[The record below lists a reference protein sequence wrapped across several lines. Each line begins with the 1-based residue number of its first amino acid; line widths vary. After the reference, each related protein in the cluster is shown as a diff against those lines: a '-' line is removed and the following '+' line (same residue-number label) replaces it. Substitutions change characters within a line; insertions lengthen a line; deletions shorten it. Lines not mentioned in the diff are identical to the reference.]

1 MLFRMKDEK
10 AHQLEAELDKLQADG
25 PAAWAKLPEEEL
37 FTPAGFSEERAEAT
51 SYSNYSYWG
60 STFRAFFKNRV
71 AVLLL
76 VALIA
81 VVAFAFLQPCLP
93 GQADPNLCA
102 VDPATGIQYRNIAP
116 GEKGF
121 IWGSNA
127 IGQDLWARIWAGART
142 SLTIAFFVALIE
154 AVVGITVGVLWG
166 YVRQLDFFFTELY
179 NICDNVPSTIIL
191 ILISYVASP
200 SVQTLILGMSITG
213 WIAMARFIRNQILII
228 RDRDYN
234 VASRCIGT
242 PTSRIVVRN
251 LLPYLVSVIMLRM
264 ALTIPAAIG
273 SEVFITYIGLGL
285 SVEVPSLGNLINDG
299 RKVMMQ
305 AGLRYQLLYPTIILS
320 FVTIAFYLI
329 GNAFSDAADPKNH
342 LQYGGTGM
350 KKNELILSVRDLN
363 IKFNLRGKILHA
375 IRGIDLDVYHGEVL
389 AIVGESGSGKSV
401 FTKSFMGL
409 LDSNGSITSGTIDY
423 FGADD
428 HQPIRLSELK
438 KEKDWLK
445 VRGHEI
451 AMIMQD
457 PMTSLN
463 PLKTIGDQI
472 MEAVELHQG
481 LKGAAAREK
490 TLEYLRDV
498 GIADPEVRFKQ
509 YPHEFSGGM
518 RQRVVIAIAVACN
531 PQILICDEPTTA
543 LDVTIQA
550 QILEL
555 LKEMRVK
562 YNLTIILIT
571 HDLGVVANIADRVA
585 VMYAGDIVE
594 IGTSDEIYY
603 DPRHPYTWALLS
615 SMPQMG
621 VKGEDLFNIQGTPP
635 NLFTEIHGDAFAPRN
650 PLALKIDFVKRPP
663 YFDVSTTHRAK
674 TWLLD
679 PRAPKIEP
687 PAAVRMLQEEGK

>member
-51 SYSNYSYWG
+51 SYSNYRSWG

-342 LQYGGTGM
+342 LQ
-350 KKNELILSVRDLN
+350 
-363 IKFNLRGKILHA
+363 
-375 IRGIDLDVYHGEVL
+375 
-389 AIVGESGSGKSV
+389 
-401 FTKSFMGL
+401 
-409 LDSNGSITSGTIDY
+409 
-423 FGADD
+423 
-428 HQPIRLSELK
+428 
-438 KEKDWLK
+438 
-445 VRGHEI
+445 
-451 AMIMQD
+451 
-457 PMTSLN
+457 
-463 PLKTIGDQI
+463 
-472 MEAVELHQG
+472 
-481 LKGAAAREK
+481 
-490 TLEYLRDV
+490 
-498 GIADPEVRFKQ
+498 
-509 YPHEFSGGM
+509 
-518 RQRVVIAIAVACN
+518 
-531 PQILICDEPTTA
+531 
-543 LDVTIQA
+543 
-550 QILEL
+550 
-555 LKEMRVK
+555 
-562 YNLTIILIT
+562 
-571 HDLGVVANIADRVA
+571 
-585 VMYAGDIVE
+585 
-594 IGTSDEIYY
+594 
-603 DPRHPYTWALLS
+603 
-615 SMPQMG
+615 
-621 VKGEDLFNIQGTPP
+621 
-635 NLFTEIHGDAFAPRN
+635 
-650 PLALKIDFVKRPP
+650 
-663 YFDVSTTHRAK
+663 
-674 TWLLD
+674 
-679 PRAPKIEP
+679 
-687 PAAVRMLQEEGK
+687 

>member
-1 MLFRMKDEK
+1 MAKASDFEGKKQDELFYFVDYSPE
-10 AHQLEAELDKLQADG
+10 EAERVG
-25 PAAWAKLPEEEL
+25 
-37 FTPAGFSEERAEAT
+37 
-51 SYSNYSYWG
+51 YSNYSYWG

-81 VVAFAFLQPCLP
+81 VVAFAFLQPYLP
-93 GQADPNLCA
+93 GQVDPNLCA
-102 VDPATGIQYRNIAP
+102 VDPVTGIQFRNIAP
-116 GEKGF
+116 GEEGF

-342 LQYGGTGM
+342 LQ
-350 KKNELILSVRDLN
+350 
-363 IKFNLRGKILHA
+363 
-375 IRGIDLDVYHGEVL
+375 
-389 AIVGESGSGKSV
+389 
-401 FTKSFMGL
+401 
-409 LDSNGSITSGTIDY
+409 
-423 FGADD
+423 
-428 HQPIRLSELK
+428 
-438 KEKDWLK
+438 
-445 VRGHEI
+445 
-451 AMIMQD
+451 
-457 PMTSLN
+457 
-463 PLKTIGDQI
+463 
-472 MEAVELHQG
+472 
-481 LKGAAAREK
+481 
-490 TLEYLRDV
+490 
-498 GIADPEVRFKQ
+498 
-509 YPHEFSGGM
+509 
-518 RQRVVIAIAVACN
+518 
-531 PQILICDEPTTA
+531 
-543 LDVTIQA
+543 
-550 QILEL
+550 
-555 LKEMRVK
+555 
-562 YNLTIILIT
+562 
-571 HDLGVVANIADRVA
+571 
-585 VMYAGDIVE
+585 
-594 IGTSDEIYY
+594 
-603 DPRHPYTWALLS
+603 
-615 SMPQMG
+615 
-621 VKGEDLFNIQGTPP
+621 
-635 NLFTEIHGDAFAPRN
+635 
-650 PLALKIDFVKRPP
+650 
-663 YFDVSTTHRAK
+663 
-674 TWLLD
+674 
-679 PRAPKIEP
+679 
-687 PAAVRMLQEEGK
+687 

>member
-1 MLFRMKDEK
+1 MANLFM
-10 AHQLEAELDKLQADG
+10 
-25 PAAWAKLPEEEL
+25 
-37 FTPAGFSEERAEAT
+37 
-51 SYSNYSYWG
+51 
-60 STFRAFFKNRV
+60 
-71 AVLLL
+71 
-76 VALIA
+76 
-81 VVAFAFLQPCLP
+81 P
-93 GQADPNLCA
+93 GQVDPNLCA

-342 LQYGGTGM
+342 LQ
-350 KKNELILSVRDLN
+350 
-363 IKFNLRGKILHA
+363 
-375 IRGIDLDVYHGEVL
+375 
-389 AIVGESGSGKSV
+389 
-401 FTKSFMGL
+401 
-409 LDSNGSITSGTIDY
+409 
-423 FGADD
+423 
-428 HQPIRLSELK
+428 
-438 KEKDWLK
+438 
-445 VRGHEI
+445 
-451 AMIMQD
+451 
-457 PMTSLN
+457 
-463 PLKTIGDQI
+463 
-472 MEAVELHQG
+472 
-481 LKGAAAREK
+481 
-490 TLEYLRDV
+490 
-498 GIADPEVRFKQ
+498 
-509 YPHEFSGGM
+509 
-518 RQRVVIAIAVACN
+518 
-531 PQILICDEPTTA
+531 
-543 LDVTIQA
+543 
-550 QILEL
+550 
-555 LKEMRVK
+555 
-562 YNLTIILIT
+562 
-571 HDLGVVANIADRVA
+571 
-585 VMYAGDIVE
+585 
-594 IGTSDEIYY
+594 
-603 DPRHPYTWALLS
+603 
-615 SMPQMG
+615 
-621 VKGEDLFNIQGTPP
+621 
-635 NLFTEIHGDAFAPRN
+635 
-650 PLALKIDFVKRPP
+650 
-663 YFDVSTTHRAK
+663 
-674 TWLLD
+674 
-679 PRAPKIEP
+679 
-687 PAAVRMLQEEGK
+687 

>member
-1 MLFRMKDEK
+1 MLSFLKREK
-10 AHQLEAELDKLQADG
+10 SKQLEDQLNAVQAQRRTG
-25 PAAWAKLPEEEL
+25 WENLPEDEL
-37 FTPAGFSEERAEAT
+37 FTPAGFSEEQAEAT
-51 SYSNYSYWG
+51 ASSNYSYWG

-342 LQYGGTGM
+342 LQ
-350 KKNELILSVRDLN
+350 
-363 IKFNLRGKILHA
+363 
-375 IRGIDLDVYHGEVL
+375 
-389 AIVGESGSGKSV
+389 
-401 FTKSFMGL
+401 
-409 LDSNGSITSGTIDY
+409 
-423 FGADD
+423 
-428 HQPIRLSELK
+428 
-438 KEKDWLK
+438 
-445 VRGHEI
+445 
-451 AMIMQD
+451 
-457 PMTSLN
+457 
-463 PLKTIGDQI
+463 
-472 MEAVELHQG
+472 
-481 LKGAAAREK
+481 
-490 TLEYLRDV
+490 
-498 GIADPEVRFKQ
+498 
-509 YPHEFSGGM
+509 
-518 RQRVVIAIAVACN
+518 
-531 PQILICDEPTTA
+531 
-543 LDVTIQA
+543 
-550 QILEL
+550 
-555 LKEMRVK
+555 
-562 YNLTIILIT
+562 
-571 HDLGVVANIADRVA
+571 
-585 VMYAGDIVE
+585 
-594 IGTSDEIYY
+594 
-603 DPRHPYTWALLS
+603 
-615 SMPQMG
+615 
-621 VKGEDLFNIQGTPP
+621 
-635 NLFTEIHGDAFAPRN
+635 
-650 PLALKIDFVKRPP
+650 
-663 YFDVSTTHRAK
+663 
-674 TWLLD
+674 
-679 PRAPKIEP
+679 
-687 PAAVRMLQEEGK
+687 

>member
-1 MLFRMKDEK
+1 MLSFLKREK
-10 AHQLEAELDKLQADG
+10 SKKLENQLNTLQKEG
-25 PAAWAKLPEEEL
+25 PAAWADLPEDEL
-37 FTPAGFSEERAEAT
+37 FTPAGFHAEQAEAT
-51 SYSNYSYWG
+51 ASSNYSYWG
-60 STFRAFFKNRV
+60 STFRAFFKNK
-71 AVLLL
+71 AA
-76 VALIA
+76 VALLIALVA
-81 VVAFAFLQPCLP
+81 VVAFAFLQPYLP

-102 VDPATGIQYRNIAP
+102 VDPVTGIQYRNIAP

-200 SVQTLILGMSITG
+200 SVKTLILGMSITG

-342 LQYGGTGM
+342 LQ
-350 KKNELILSVRDLN
+350 
-363 IKFNLRGKILHA
+363 
-375 IRGIDLDVYHGEVL
+375 
-389 AIVGESGSGKSV
+389 
-401 FTKSFMGL
+401 
-409 LDSNGSITSGTIDY
+409 
-423 FGADD
+423 
-428 HQPIRLSELK
+428 
-438 KEKDWLK
+438 
-445 VRGHEI
+445 
-451 AMIMQD
+451 
-457 PMTSLN
+457 
-463 PLKTIGDQI
+463 
-472 MEAVELHQG
+472 
-481 LKGAAAREK
+481 
-490 TLEYLRDV
+490 
-498 GIADPEVRFKQ
+498 
-509 YPHEFSGGM
+509 
-518 RQRVVIAIAVACN
+518 
-531 PQILICDEPTTA
+531 
-543 LDVTIQA
+543 
-550 QILEL
+550 
-555 LKEMRVK
+555 
-562 YNLTIILIT
+562 
-571 HDLGVVANIADRVA
+571 
-585 VMYAGDIVE
+585 
-594 IGTSDEIYY
+594 
-603 DPRHPYTWALLS
+603 
-615 SMPQMG
+615 
-621 VKGEDLFNIQGTPP
+621 
-635 NLFTEIHGDAFAPRN
+635 
-650 PLALKIDFVKRPP
+650 
-663 YFDVSTTHRAK
+663 
-674 TWLLD
+674 
-679 PRAPKIEP
+679 
-687 PAAVRMLQEEGK
+687 